1 MAEPGASPIGAGLTT
16 ASFERHRPEETVLYT
31 TLQAHWKT
39 FLEELEAEA
48 DTPALPAFV
57 VAEVEAFLRCGN
69 PGQPAAGDGV
79 GDPRRDR
86 TLAAE
91 PPARVGNG
99 DRRAAAPMEPA
110 LRLVGQRH
118 DQQDAADSEALSRGH
133 GGQNARDPPPV

>member
-57 VAEVEAFLRCGN
+57 VAEVEAFLRCGILASLLLVM
-69 PGQPAAGDGV
+69 GLAILAGTGHWQQSLPLGLVTVIGV
-79 GDPRRDR
+79 RLHPWSLLYVLWGSGMISK
-86 TLAAE
+86 TLRI
-91 PPARVGNG
+91 PKP
-99 DRRAAAPMEPA
+99 
-110 LRLVGQRH
+110 
-118 DQQDAADSEALSRGH
+118 
-133 GGQNARDPPPV
+133 